1 MHIYVY
7 YAYVHELHLKTYKHE
22 ELEMNKEYLKMTNK
36 TLIRLFASFLNIWNH
51 SAVLEKILA
60 WPYFICSVCNI

>member
-22 ELEMNKEYLKMTNK
+22 ELEMNKEYLKWQTK
-36 TLIRLFASFLNIWNH
+36 H
-51 SAVLEKILA
+51 
-60 WPYFICSVCNI
+60 